1 MATIFPINQAT
12 PKEKSPRPEQNGIQW
27 QESFQQWKLRK
38 ASKSLSLEKKRHEAS
53 YPSQNECYP
62 ASGTVPIAPASPLLT
77 GVPFVSGLP

>member
-1 MATIFPINQAT
+1 MMKFDQAT
-12 PKEKSPRPEQNGIQW
+12 PKEKSPRPEQNWIQW
-27 QESFQQWKLRK
+27 QDSFQELELTK
-38 ASKSLSLEKKRHEAS
+38 ASKTLSLEKKRHEAT